1 MTEILTGEAEKFCK
15 KCPWSDKRSLPYLLY
30 CPRYDVCTKRP
41 KQTIQ
46 EQIKSESQ
54 ISKIQAYILTR
65 VSCQRRQVTI
75 KNTEV
80 EALGKGLSEKLL
92 EAAAELWKLGE
103 ISRFMQV
110 EDGVWI
116 WRGM

>member
-1 MTEILTGEAEKFCK
+1 MTEILTGAAEEYCK
-15 KCPWSDKRSLPYLLY
+15 ACPWSDKRNLPYSLY

-46 EQIKSESQ
+46 EQKKSESQ
-54 ISKIQAYILTR
+54 ISKVQAYILTR
-65 VSCQRRQVTI
+65 VSWKRRQTTI
-75 KNTEV
+75 KNSEV

-116 WRGM
+116 WRVM

>member
-1 MTEILTGEAEKFCK
+1 MLTGEAEKFCK

-46 EQIKSESQ
+46 EQKKNESQ

-65 VSCQRRQVTI
+65 VNSKRRQVTI
-75 KNTEV
+75 KNSEV

-92 EAAAELWKLGE
+92 EAAAELWKVGK
-103 ISRFMQV
+103 ISRYKEK
-110 EDGVWI
+110 EDGVWVWI
-116 WRGM
+116 GM

>member
-1 MTEILTGEAEKFCK
+1 MTEILTGAAEEFCK
-15 KCPWSDKRSLPYLLY
+15 ACPWSDKRDLPYSLY

-46 EQIKSESQ
+46 EQKKSESE

-75 KNTEV
+75 KNSEV
-80 EALGKGLSEKLL
+80 EALGKGFSKKLL
-92 EAAAELWKLGE
+92 EAATELWKLGE

-116 WRGM
+116 WRAM

>member
-1 MTEILTGEAEKFCK
+1 MLTGEAEKFCK

-46 EQIKSESQ
+46 EQKKSESQ

-65 VSCQRRQVTI
+65 INSKHRQVTI
-75 KNTEV
+75 KNSEV

-92 EAAAELWKLGE
+92 EAAAELWKVGK
-103 ISRFMQV
+103 ISRYKEK
-110 EDGVWI
+110 EDGVWVWI
-116 WRGM
+116 GM

>member
-1 MTEILTGEAEKFCK
+1 MLTGAAEKTCK
-15 KCPWSDKRSLPYLLY
+15 TCPWSDKRSLPYVLY
-30 CPRYDVCTKRP
+30 CPRYDVCKKRP
-41 KQTIQ
+41 TQTKV

-75 KNTEV
+75 KNSEV

-92 EAAAELWKLGE
+92 EAAAELWKIGK
-103 ISRFMQV
+103 ISRYKVV
-110 EDGVWI
+110 EGGVWVWI
-116 WRGM
+116 GM

>member
-1 MTEILTGEAEKFCK
+1 MLTGEAEKFCK

-30 CPRYDVCTKRP
+30 CPRFDVCKDRP

-46 EQIKSESQ
+46 EQKKSESE

-75 KNTEV
+75 KNSEV

-92 EAAAELWKLGE
+92 EAATELWKLGE

-116 WRGM
+116 WRAM

>member
-1 MTEILTGEAEKFCK
+1 MLTGEAEKFCK

-30 CPRYDVCTKRP
+30 CPRFDVCKDRP

-46 EQIKSESQ
+46 EQKKSKSE
-54 ISKIQAYILTR
+54 INKIQAYILTR
-65 VSCQRRQVTI
+65 VSWKRRQATI
-75 KNTEV
+75 KNSEV

-92 EAAAELWKLGE
+92 EAATELWKLGE

-116 WRGM
+116 WRAM

>member
-1 MTEILTGEAEKFCK
+1 MLTGEAEKFCK

-30 CPRYDVCTKRP
+30 CPRFDVCKDRP

-46 EQIKSESQ
+46 EQKKSESQ

-65 VSCQRRQVTI
+65 VSWKRRQATI
-75 KNTEV
+75 KNSEV

-92 EAAAELWKLGE
+92 EAAAELWKVGK
-103 ISRFMQV
+103 ISRYREV
-110 EDGVWI
+110 EGGVWI
-116 WRGM
+116 WIGM

>member
-1 MTEILTGEAEKFCK
+1 MTEILTGAAEEYCK
-15 KCPWSDKRSLPYLLY
+15 ACPWSDKRDLPYSLY
-30 CPRYDVCTKRP
+30 CPRFDVCKDRP

-46 EQIKSESQ
+46 EQKKSKSE
-54 ISKIQAYILTR
+54 INKIQAYILTR
-65 VSCQRRQVTI
+65 INSKRKQTTI
-75 KNTEV
+75 KYNEV

-116 WRGM
+116 WRAM

>member
-1 MTEILTGEAEKFCK
+1 MLTGEAEKFCK

-30 CPRYDVCTKRP
+30 CPRFDVCTKRP

-46 EQIKSESQ
+46 EQKKSENQ

-75 KNTEV
+75 KNSEV
-80 EALGKGLSEKLL
+80 ETLGKGLSEKLL
-92 EAAAELWKLGE
+92 EAATELWKLGE
-103 ISRFMQV
+103 ISRFVQV

-116 WRGM
+116 WRAM